1 MPDSVVGEGSGRQKS
16 GMDPRLDG
24 MVRCP
29 LMGGGRIEEETV
41 LGEKD
46 AFHF

>member
-1 MPDSVVGEGSGRQKS
+1 MPDSVVGGGKREAEVGNGSQIGWY
-16 GMDPRLDG
+16 GA
-24 MVRCP
+24 VAT
-29 LMGGGRIEEETV
+29 GGGDIEEETV